1 MTSKFKEIAST
12 ENGVLARLWRNM
24 LLNNNLI
31 TALGWLVANYVK
43 NGKKPTTTIMNLA
56 TGGELTWEAF
66 NFLILDILKPTSSE
80 LILKVKIE
88 TENEEKEIKEIL
100 ANISI
105 EKKEKQ
111 NYLLADL
118 RDKIINELDLDKEDI
133 YENYKKR
140 KNISKNPS
148 TVKTIL
154 YTKNLTWKSF
164 IFILLEVLKVKEIE
178 ITFRL
183 KWKKDIV
190 LQETVLLEGVEK

>member
-24 LLNNNLI
+24 LLNNNLV
-31 TALGWLVANYVK
+31 TALGWLIANYVK
-43 NGKKPTTTIMNLA
+43 SGEKPTTTVMNLA

-80 LILKVKIE
+80 LILRIKTEV
-88 TENEEKEIKEIL
+88 ENEEKEIL

-105 EKKEKQ
+105 EKREKQ

-118 RDKIINELDLDKEDI
+118 RDKIINELGLDKEDI
-133 YENYKKR
+133 YEEYKKR
-140 KNISKNPS
+140 KNKPKNPS

-154 YTKNLTWKSF
+154 YTKNLTWKSL

-190 LQETVLLEGVEK
+190 LQETVLLEGVDK